1 MNINI
6 QIVISLI
13 IVKTTL
19 AYLPDPQN
27 CCEYVTS
34 EVKGA
39 STVKTVYKFES
50 QYLVQL
56 VNMDDALHRG
66 DERISYENGEWQIQE
81 IYRNQYN
88 RYKILFSSNTPGQP
102 ETNMV
107 NITMTMDI
115 LILEYLV

>member
-1 MNINI
+1 MGFHEWLLDKTEMFYLYSIFIEATVKVWFITTINFYFQIKNSSWHILSIQNFRMNINI

-13 IVKTTL
+13 IVKTSL

-50 QYLVQL
+50 Q
-56 VNMDDALHRG
+56 
-66 DERISYENGEWQIQE
+66 
-81 IYRNQYN
+81 
-88 RYKILFSSNTPGQP
+88 
-102 ETNMV
+102 
-107 NITMTMDI
+107 
-115 LILEYLV
+115 